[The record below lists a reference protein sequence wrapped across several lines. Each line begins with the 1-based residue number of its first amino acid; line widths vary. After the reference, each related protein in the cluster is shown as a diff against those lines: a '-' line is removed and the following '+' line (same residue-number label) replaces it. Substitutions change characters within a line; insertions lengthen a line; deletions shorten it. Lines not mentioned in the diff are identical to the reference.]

1 MKMDFLKFYKT
12 NKACK
17 ICKTSDN
24 LVSQTL
30 EVCLNCIREKPKE
43 TEKYIVEAHKKSR
56 SEFDLPP
63 FPPKAKNGAKCK
75 ICVNECQIPLGE
87 KGFCGLRTNEDG
99 NLKNL
104 TGKGAVVQ
112 WYYDRLPTNCVADW
126 VCPGCANSG
135 YPKYSYSKGPEYGY
149 KNLAVFF
156 GACSFDCLFC
166 QNWHFRY
173 LAEKP
178 TKIKT
183 VKQLVDMVDSRTSC
197 ICYFGGDP
205 TPQMNYAIK
214 ASKLA
219 LEKNKDRIL
228 RICWETNG
236 SMKKSLLKKA
246 VKLSLESG
254 GCIKFDLK
262 TFNENLNKALTGVT
276 NKRTLENFEY
286 VASFIKERPDP
297 PLLIASTL
305 IVPGYID
312 EKEVSDIANFI
323 SDLNPEI
330 PYALLGFYPHF
341 YMHDLPLTKR
351 EHAFRCKEVAE
362 KAGLSNVK
370 IGNLHLLS

>member
-1 MKMDFLKFYKT
+1 MKYYKS
-12 NKACK
+12 NRKCK
-17 ICKTSDN
+17 ICKSTDN
-24 LVSQTL
+24 LVSETL
-30 EVCLNCIREKPKE
+30 GICIDCIRKE
-43 TEKYIVEAHKKSR
+43 SKKTKKYIIDAHKKSR

-63 FPPKAKNGAKCK
+63 YPPKAKDGIKCK
-75 ICVNECQIPLGE
+75 SCVNECQIPLGK
-87 KGFCGLRTNEDG
+87 KGFCGLRKNEG
-99 NLKNL
+99 GKLKKIV
-104 TGKGAVVQ
+104 GKGAVVD
-112 WYYDRLPTNCVADW
+112 WYYDNLPTNCVADW
-126 VCPGCANSG
+126 ICPGCSNSG
-135 YPKYSYSKGPEYGY
+135 YPEYSILKGPEYGY

-178 TKIKT
+178 VKIKT
-183 VKQLVDMVDSRTSC
+183 VKQLADMVDVRTSC

-205 TPQMNYAIK
+205 TPQMAYAIR

-219 LEKNKDRIL
+219 LKKNKNRIL

-236 SMKKSLLKKA
+236 SMRKSFLKKA
-246 VKLSLESG
+246 IELSLRSG

-262 TFNENLNKALTGVT
+262 AYNENLNKALTGVT

-305 IVPGYID
+305 LVPGYID
-312 EKEVSDIANFI
+312 EKEVSNIASFI
-323 SDLNPEI
+323 AKINPEI

-341 YMHDLPLTKR
+341 YMHDLPVTKR

-362 KAGLSNVK
+362 KAGLKKVK
-370 IGNLHLLS
+370 IGNLHLLA